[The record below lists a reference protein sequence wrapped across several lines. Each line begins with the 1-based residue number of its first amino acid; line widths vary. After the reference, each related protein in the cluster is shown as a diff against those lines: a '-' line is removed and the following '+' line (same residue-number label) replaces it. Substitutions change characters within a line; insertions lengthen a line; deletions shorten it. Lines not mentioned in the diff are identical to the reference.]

1 MSLKNSYTT
10 SDYLQWDSATN
21 LVRKLYRDKNYR
33 ISLLIG
39 CGIFFGLRISD
50 LLQLSW
56 DMLLDKDAKFVIIEK
71 KTGKRREVRI
81 NKEFQKHIKDCYS
94 ALNIQNLNELC
105 FLSGRGKNKVYS
117 TQWVNIVLKDLKNRY
132 SLKIDHLSTHSLRK
146 TFGRRVFESSENAEL
161 ALVKL
166 MELFNHSSV
175 SITKRYLGLRQ
186 EEILQAYDCLSF

>member
-10 SDYLQWDSATN
+10 SDYLQWDSATT

-50 LLQLSW
+50 LLRLTW
-56 DMLLDKDAKFVIIEK
+56 NMLMNSEAKFVLIEK
-71 KTGKRREVRI
+71 KTGKRREVKI
-81 NKEFQKHIKDCYS
+81 NKEFQKHIKDCHE
-94 ALNIQNLNELC
+94 ALNIENMDEPC
-105 FLSGRGKNKVYS
+105 FLSTKGKPYS
-117 TQWVNIVLKDLKNRY
+117 VQWINLVLKELKDHYN
-132 SLKIDHLSTHSLRK
+132 LKIKHFSTHSLRK
-146 TFGRRVFESSENAEL
+146 TFGRKVFESSDNAEL

-186 EEILQAYDCLSF
+186 EEILQTYDCLTF

>member
-10 SDYLQWDSATN
+10 SDYLQWDSATT

-50 LLQLSW
+50 LLRLTW
-56 DMLLDKDAKFVIIEK
+56 NMLLNSEAKFVMIEK
-71 KTGKRREVRI
+71 KTGKRREVKI
-81 NKEFQKHIKDCYS
+81 NKEFQKHIKDCHE
-94 ALNIQNLNELC
+94 ALNIENMDEPC
-105 FLSGRGKNKVYS
+105 FLSTKGKPYS
-117 TQWVNIVLKDLKNRY
+117 VQWINHVLKELKDHYN
-132 SLKIDHLSTHSLRK
+132 LKIKHFSTHSLRK
-146 TFGRRVFESSENAEL
+146 TFGRKVFESSDNAEL

-175 SITKRYLGLRQ
+175 AITKRYLGLRQ
-186 EEILQAYDCLSF
+186 EEILETYDVLSF

>member
-10 SDYLQWDSATN
+10 SDYLQWDSATS

-33 ISLLIG
+33 ISLLVG

-50 LLQLSW
+50 LLQLTW
-56 DMLLDKDAKFVIIEK
+56 EMLLDKDAKFVITEK

-81 NKEFQKHIKDCYS
+81 NKEFQKHIKDCYT
-94 ALNIQNLNELC
+94 ALNIQNLNEQC
-105 FLSGRGKNKVYS
+105 FLSGKNKVYS
-117 TQWVNIVLKDLKNRY
+117 IQCVNIVFKELKSKYN
-132 SLKIDHLSTHSLRK
+132 LKIDHFSTHSLRK
-146 TFGRRVFESSENAEL
+146 TFGRKVFESSENAEL

-186 EEILQAYDCLSF
+186 EEILQTYDCLSF

>member
-10 SDYLQWDSATN
+10 SDYLQWDSATS

-33 ISLLIG
+33 ISLLVG

-50 LLQLSW
+50 LLQLTW
-56 DMLLDKDAKFVIIEK
+56 EMLLDKDAKFVITEK

-81 NKEFQKHIKDCYS
+81 NKEFQKHIKDCYI

-105 FLSGRGKNKVYS
+105 FLSGKNKVYS
-117 TQWVNIVLKDLKNRY
+117 IQWINIVFKELKSKYN
-132 SLKIDHLSTHSLRK
+132 LKIDHFSTHSLRK
-146 TFGRRVFESSENAEL
+146 TFGRKVFESSENAEL

-186 EEILQAYDCLSF
+186 EEILQTYDCLSF